1 MNGSRLLLDTN
12 IILYLLDGD
21 ETLRDILEGRQVY
34 VSFVTELELYGFK
47 QTDQSENLWGDCIKG
62 GYWQ

>member
-47 QTDQSENLWGDCIKG
+47 QLNT
-62 GYWQ
+62 